1 MTTLARHGSDHLG
14 GSDPRCRIAY
24 FRAEN
29 GIVTDAMMDSMR
41 RRFGP
46 TAVVVEIPDAGHHV
60 MIDQPLALVVG
71 IRTVLASWDVEDSVA
86 GMPG

>member
-1 MTTLARHGSDHLG
+1 
-14 GSDPRCRIAY
+14 
-24 FRAEN
+24 
-29 GIVTDAMMDSMR
+29 
-41 RRFGP
+41 
-46 TAVVVEIPDAGHHV
+46 VVVEIPDAGHHV